1 MMASAARGAKRAGS
15 ATIDDRIW
23 KALADSTRRAILDL
37 LRDRPRTTGELASEF
52 VFSRFAVMKHLNV
65 LVDAGLVVVRRSGRE
80 RWNHLNP
87 VPIRQIYRRW
97 IKPFEEKSADLLL
110 RLKRAAEE
118 MK

>member
-1 MMASAARGAKRAGS
+1 MAATAEASAKV
-15 ATIDDRIW
+15 DDRVF

-37 LRDRPRTTGELASEF
+37 LRDRARTTGELAAEF
-52 VFSRFAVMKHLNV
+52 AFSRFAVMKHLNV
-65 LVDAGLVVVRRSGRE
+65 LVEAGLVVVRRSGRE

-118 MK
+118 KK